1 MKEEKE
7 FKISYLAGHATTII
21 SVTLVLLLAG
31 IIAMISIGARR
42 ETRKIRESVEISV
55 IMLDAVTDKEAETA
69 MGDIRR
75 FPFVRSPRLI
85 TRQQA
90 MNQWISDTG
99 ENLEEIFGVNPLSP
113 EIEFS
118 IPESYSNP
126 DSIRMIVEKVSK
138 VKGVAEVAPPDS
150 EMVDTMNHNIEA
162 MSVVLGVIA
171 IVMLVISF
179 ILINNTVRLTI
190 YSKRFTIHTM
200 QLVGATGSHIARPVV
215 VNNMFA
221 GIISG
226 ALASA
231 VMAIALAAAPHY
243 AGFEFGDF
251 IGWEDFAWIAIGL
264 TAGGAVICALASWM
278 ATRRYL
284 HRDYTDLFK

>member
-31 IIAMISIGARR
+31 IIAMILIGARR
-42 ETRKIRESVEISV
+42 ETRKLRESVEISV
-55 IMLDAVTDKEAETA
+55 IMMDAVSDEEAAAA
-69 MGDIRR
+69 MEQIKQL
-75 FPFVRSPRLI
+75 PYVKAPRLI

-90 MNQWISDTG
+90 MNQWVSDTG

-118 IPESYSNP
+118 IPENYSNP
-126 DSIRMIVEKVSK
+126 DSIRMIVNTIGKVD
-138 VKGVAEVAPPDS
+138 GVAEVAPPDA

-162 MSVVLGVIA
+162 LSIVLGIIA

-190 YSKRFTIHTM
+190 YSRRFTIHTM
-200 QLVGATGSHIARPVV
+200 QLVGATGGYIARPVV
-215 VNNMFA
+215 GNNMLA
-221 GIISG
+221 GMISG
-226 ALASA
+226 ALASG
-231 VMAIALAAAPHY
+231 ILALALALTPNY
-243 AGFEFGDF
+243 AGLDFGDF
-251 IGWEDFAWIAIGL
+251 MGWENYAWIAIGL
-264 TAGGAVICALASWM
+264 VVGGALICALASWL

-284 HRDYTDLFK
+284 HREYTDLFK